1 MHMLLTWMTP
11 SVSLTIIAITWFGVV
26 GDSFFTVPIDKKK
39 NSLYRMRLATLRSLN
54 IVLLL
59 VMTHIFVM
67 MSLTVSLTTML
78 FSVDLWSLTS

>member
-1 MHMLLTWMTP
+1 
-11 SVSLTIIAITWFGVV
+11 
-26 GDSFFTVPIDKKK
+26 
-39 NSLYRMRLATLRSLN
+39 MRLATLRSLN

-78 FSVDLWSLTS
+78 FSVDMWSLTS